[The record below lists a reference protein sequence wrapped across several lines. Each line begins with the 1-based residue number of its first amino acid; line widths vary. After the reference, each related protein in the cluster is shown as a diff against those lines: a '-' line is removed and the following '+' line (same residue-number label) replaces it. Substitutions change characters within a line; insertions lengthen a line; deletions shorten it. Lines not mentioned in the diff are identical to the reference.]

1 MSTSADGDGRPDNG
15 PFDGVPDLPAEW
27 GRIVIPDDP
36 AELAAESAQVRREL
50 RLRARRDGWR
60 RRLGLRTDTNG
71 PAPLRLC
78 LMIMAVAVLTTLASL
93 FAITWPNP
101 QRPVGT
107 GRSTPGTP
115 GGSTGSSGTP
125 GNTGDAGTPGFAGNG
140 DTGSGSPGSS
150 GGPTSL
156 GGPTAPAG
164 LSLPALDL
172 MGEDGRLVPLR
183 GLLPAVIILIDGCA
197 CEQHLDAAVRAV
209 PPGVG
214 VLAVSTRRTVPGVRT
229 VPAPGGGMPRFLT
242 DPTAELR
249 TALRLPAPNGRPS
262 AVLADRSGQVRRAVP
277 ELGSAGDYQADLPRL
292 VTTTR

>member
-50 RLRARRDGWR
+50 RLRGRRDGWR
-60 RRLGLRTDTNG
+60 RRLGLRTDTTG

-78 LMIMAVAVLTTLASL
+78 LMIMTVAVLTTLASL

-115 GGSTGSSGTP
+115 GSSGNADSSGTP
-125 GNTGDAGTPGFAGNG
+125 GNAGNG
-140 DTGSGSPGSS
+140 DTGNPGNPGSPGGST
-150 GGPTSL
+150 GPTSL

-164 LSLPALDL
+164 RSLPALDL

-183 GLLPAVIILIDGCA
+183 GLLPAVIILIDGCT
-197 CEQHLDAAVRAV
+197 CEEHLDAAVRAV

-229 VPAPGGGMPRFLT
+229 VPAPGGGTPRFLT

-262 AVLADRSGQVRRAVP
+262 AVLADRSGQVLRAVP
-277 ELGSAGDYQADLPRL
+277 ELGSAGDYQADLRRL
-292 VTTTR
+292 VTTP